1 MPATL
6 VANQSVGNGCPKGFT
21 VTQTSTNQISNLIVK
36 ALPRVKGLGEGLL
49 KDIDSATAAQFPD
62 QNGQP
67 ITCNHPVFVFGHL
80 SIYPQMVMGMLG
92 GDTSTAAVP
101 ETYKDLFMHG
111 VDCQHD
117 KDNTIYPTLDEVVNN
132 FNKAYDTLT
141 EFAKTLDD
149 DFLAKDIEGNDG
161 FKDAFGTN
169 GVMLMFLL
177 HDHPMFHF
185 GQVSTWRRAMGLGSV
200 M

>member
-1 MPATL
+1 M
-6 VANQSVGNGCPKGFT
+6 
-21 VTQTSTNQISNLIVK
+21 TQTSTNQISALILT
-36 ALPRVKGLGEGLL
+36 ALPRVRGLGEGLL
-49 KDIDSATAAQFPD
+49 KDIDPKTAGGFPVKD
-62 QNGQP
+62 GQP
-67 ITCNHPVFVFGHL
+67 IVCNHPVFVYGHL
-80 SIYPQMVMGMLG
+80 SLYPQMVMGMLG
-92 GDTSTAAVP
+92 GTPDDAAVP
-101 ETYKDLFMHG
+101 ESYNDLFMHG

-117 KDNTIYPTLDEVVNN
+117 TNNTIYPSLDEVVGN
-132 FNKAYDTLT
+132 FTKAYGALA

-185 GQVSTWRRAMGLGSV
+185 GQVSTWRRAMGLGSA